1 MSRPYLND
9 MKNQK
14 PLTAVMLGAGN
25 RGLHAYGPYA
35 VEHSSD
41 IQFVAVA
48 EPDPERRYLFA
59 QAHDIPPEMQF
70 ESWEDLLAQGQIADV
85 AFNMTQDGMHYSS
98 TVPFL
103 EAGYDCLLEK
113 PMTNSLEETVHLVRL
128 AEEKGQLLQICH
140 VLRYT
145 PFFSKLNEIIASGRL
160 GDLINVDHRENV
172 VYFHMAHSFVRGN
185 WRNLAGSSPM
195 ILAKCCH
202 DLDILYW
209 NLGEPVEKLQS
220 FGSLLH
226 YRAENKPSNA
236 ADRCLDPEGTVCQAA
251 ENCPYDVRKIYL
263 DPDNHGWPVNTITT
277 NTSMEA
283 RLEALKHGPY
293 GRCVYACDNDVVD
306 NQTVNLQFPSGPTVT
321 MTMHGHSHR
330 ESRTMRYEGTRATLR
345 GLFEYGQGRIEIHDH
360 LTNEMEVIEVEPGRG
375 GHGGGDSKIVKS
387 FVDAVRG
394 EAPPLTTA
402 RESLESHLM
411 AFAAEESRLTSTV
424 INMDDY
430 RKKHSPTI

>member
-1 MSRPYLND
+1 MN
-9 MKNQK
+9 KQK
-14 PLTAVMLGAGN
+14 PITAIMLGAGN
-25 RGLHAYGPYA
+25 RGLHAYGPYGI
-35 VEHSSD
+35 ENSGE

-59 QAHDIPPEMQF
+59 QAHDIPADMQF
-70 ESWEDLLAQGQIADV
+70 ESWEDLLSRGQLADT
-85 AFNMTQDGMHYSS
+85 AFNMTQDGMHYVS
-98 TVPFL
+98 TVAML
-103 EAGYDCLLEK
+103 NAGYDCLLEK
-113 PMTNSLEETVHLVRL
+113 PMTNRLDETIHLVQL
-128 AEEKGQLLQICH
+128 AEQKGQLLQICH

-145 PFFSKLNEIIASGRL
+145 PFFSKLNEIVVSGRL
-160 GDLINVDHRENV
+160 GEIINVAHRENV
-172 VYFHMAHSFVRGN
+172 VYWHMAHSYVRGN
-185 WRNLAGSSPM
+185 WRNLERSSPM

-209 NLGEPVEKLQS
+209 NMGKPADQLQS

-226 YRAENKPSNA
+226 FQAQHKPSNA
-236 ADRCLDPEGTVCQAA
+236 AERCLSRDGTVCSAA
-251 ENCPYDVRKIYL
+251 DNCQFDAHKIYL
-263 DPDNHGWPVNTITT
+263 DPGNHGWPINTITT
-277 NTSMEA
+277 NTAMEA
-283 RLEALKHGPY
+283 RLEAIKHGPY

-306 NQTVNLQFPSGPTVT
+306 NQTVNMQFPNGATVT

-330 ESRTMRYEGTRATLR
+330 ESRTMRYDGTRATLR

-360 LTNEMEVIEVEPGRG
+360 LTSKVDLIEIEPGRG
-375 GHGGGDSKIVKS
+375 GHGGGDFKIVKS

-424 INMDDY
+424 IKMDDY
-430 RKKHSPTI
+430 RKKHAV